1 MPYFSYFVATN
12 VYALFKKSVKQICNL
27 NVQNEGG
34 GGEVMFF
41 LTMLKKSRI
50 GWGWHPSL
58 TWLGPNSNRI
68 LQITSPRCRGGGRVA
83 GLVPKKHLIT
93 PSLIH
98 SLDFFVVCTMTI
110 VDVAHETGTTQHK
123 LGQQYFR

>member
-1 MPYFSYFVATN
+1 MPYFSYLCRNKRLCAFQKVRQTN
-12 VYALFKKSVKQICNL
+12 LQPKCSKRGGWGRGHVFFN
-27 NVQNEGG
+27 NV
-34 GGEVMFF
+34 
-41 LTMLKKSRI
+41 KKSRI

-83 GLVPKKHLIT
+83 GLVPKKRLIT

>member
-41 LTMLKKSRI
+41 LTMLKNAELAGDGSA
-50 GWGWHPSL
+50 SL
-58 TWLGPNSNRI
+58 TRLGPNSNRI
-68 LQITSPRCRGGGRVA
+68 LKITSPRCRGGGRVA
-83 GLVPKKHLIT
+83 GLVPKKRLIT

>member
-1 MPYFSYFVATN
+1 
-12 VYALFKKSVKQICNL
+12 
-27 NVQNEGG
+27 
-34 GGEVMFF
+34 
-41 LTMLKKSRI
+41 MLKKTQNWL
-50 GWGWHPSL
+50 GMAFL
-58 TWLGPNSNRI
+58 TRLGPNSNRI

-83 GLVPKKHLIT
+83 GLVPKKRLIT

-123 LGQQYFR
+123 LGQRYFR